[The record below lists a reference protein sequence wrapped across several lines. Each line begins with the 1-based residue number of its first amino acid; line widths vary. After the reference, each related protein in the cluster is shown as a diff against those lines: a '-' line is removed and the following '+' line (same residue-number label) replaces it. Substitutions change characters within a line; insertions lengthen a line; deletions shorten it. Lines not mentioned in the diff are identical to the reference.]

1 MKEKYMKKFM
11 LEIEINNYLNDI
23 KEYSN
28 GALLYLTNPSDKLDK
43 EEIIMYL
50 SCVEEYVNTVSELI
64 VKIENEYENDIK
76 ELMNERL

>member
-11 LEIEINNYLNDI
+11 LETEINNYLNDI

-28 GALLYLTNPSDKLDK
+28 GALLYLTNSSDKLDK
-43 EEIIMYL
+43 EEIIMCL
-50 SCVEEYVNTVSELI
+50 SCVEECANNVSELI
-64 VKIENEYENDIK
+64 MKIENEYENDIE

>member
-11 LEIEINNYLNDI
+11 LETEINNYLNDI

-28 GALLYLTNPSDKLDK
+28 GALLYLTNSSDKLDK

-50 SCVEEYVNTVSELI
+50 SCVEECINNVSELI
-64 VKIENEYENDIK
+64 MKIENEYENDIE
-76 ELMNERL
+76 ELKNERL

>member
-28 GALLYLTNPSDKLDK
+28 SALLYLTNPSDKLDK

>member
-28 GALLYLTNPSDKLDK
+28 DALLYLTNPSDKLDK

-50 SCVEEYVNTVSELI
+50 SCVEECVNNVSELI
-64 VKIENEYENDIK
+64 AKIESEYENDIK

>member
-11 LEIEINNYLNDI
+11 LEMEINNYLNDI

-28 GALLYLTNPSDKLDK
+28 SALLYLTNPSDKLDK

-50 SCVEEYVNTVSELI
+50 SCVEEYTDYVDELI
-64 VKIENEYENDIK
+64 GKIEEEYENDIK
-76 ELMNERL
+76 ELKDERL

>member
-11 LEIEINNYLNDI
+11 LETEINNYLNDI

-50 SCVEEYVNTVSELI
+50 SCVEECVNNVSELI
-64 VKIENEYENDIK
+64 MKIENEYENDIE
-76 ELMNERL
+76 ELKNERL

>member
-11 LEIEINNYLNDI
+11 LETEINNYLNDI

-28 GALLYLTNPSDKLDK
+28 GALLYLTNSSDKLDK

-50 SCVEEYVNTVSELI
+50 SCVEECINNVSELI
-64 VKIENEYENDIK
+64 KKIENEYENDIE
-76 ELMNERL
+76 ELKNERL

>member
-11 LEIEINNYLNDI
+11 LETEINNYLNDI

-28 GALLYLTNPSDKLDK
+28 GALLYLTNSSDKLDK

-50 SCVEEYVNTVSELI
+50 SCVEECVNNVSELI
-64 VKIENEYENDIK
+64 MKIENEYENDIE
-76 ELMNERL
+76 ELKNERL

>member
-11 LEIEINNYLNDI
+11 LETEINNYLNDI

-28 GALLYLTNPSDKLDK
+28 GALLYLTNSSDKLDK

-50 SCVEEYVNTVSELI
+50 SCVEECVNNVSELI
-64 VKIENEYENDIK
+64 MKIENEYENDIE

>member
-28 GALLYLTNPSDKLDK
+28 SALHYLINPSDRLDK
-43 EEIIMYL
+43 EEVIMYL
-50 SCVEEYVNTVSELI
+50 SCIEECTNNVDELVE
-64 VKIENEYENDIK
+64 KIEEEYENDIK
-76 ELMNERL
+76 ELKDERL

>member
-11 LEIEINNYLNDI
+11 LETEINNYLNDI

-50 SCVEEYVNTVSELI
+50 SCVEECVNNVSELI
-64 VKIENEYENDIK
+64 MKIENEYENDIE

>member
-11 LEIEINNYLNDI
+11 LETEINNYLNDI

-50 SCVEEYVNTVSELI
+50 SCVEECTNNVSELI
-64 VKIENEYENDIK
+64 MKIENEYENDIE
-76 ELMNERL
+76 ELKNERL

>member
-28 GALLYLTNPSDKLDK
+28 SALLYLTNPSDKLDK

-50 SCVEEYVNTVSELI
+50 SCVEECANYVSELI
-64 VKIENEYENDIK
+64 AKIESEYENDIK

>member
-11 LEIEINNYLNDI
+11 LETEINNYLNDI

-28 GALLYLTNPSDKLDK
+28 SALLYLTNPSDELDK

-50 SCVEEYVNTVSELI
+50 SCVEECTDCIDELI
-64 VKIENEYENDIK
+64 EKIEEEYENDIK
-76 ELMNERL
+76 ELKDERL